1 MRLLDIDHWREIYAS
16 LSKNRVR
23 TALTAFGVFWG
34 IFMLMLLLGSGNGL
48 SNGVTSGFS
57 GDASNAF
64 YMWTQ
69 RTSKPYRGLPVGR
82 SFEFRDSD
90 IQAIRTQIPEAEF
103 VVPVNQLGGFQ
114 SGNNVTRGTKAGGFQ
129 VRGTTRDVLRIEYM
143 DILAGRFLNPIDERD
158 GRKVCVIGTR
168 AEELLFE
175 PGEDPIGEAIKINGV
190 YFKVVGVFGTRARG
204 EEAVRGAELVYVPF
218 RTAQRAFN
226 FGDEVG
232 WFAIA
237 AAPDYGAVAV
247 EERVK
252 ALMRDRHRIA
262 PDDERA
268 IGSWNGE
275 EEYRKVQGLFAGI
288 RILIWIVGVG
298 TLAAGVI
305 GVSNIMLIV
314 VRERT
319 AEFGLRRA
327 IGATP
332 FAITGQIVLEA
343 VVLTA
348 LAGYLG
354 LIGGIGIVEGVRFG
368 LEAAGANLQMFQN
381 PGVDLSSALKAF
393 SILVVSGVCAGLL
406 PAWRAV
412 SIPPVDALRSA

>member
-1 MRLLDIDHWREIYAS
+1 MSLFDIDHWREIHAS

-48 SNGVTSGFS
+48 HNGVTSGFS
-57 GDASNAF
+57 GDATNAF

-69 RTSKPYRGLPVGR
+69 RTSKPYRGLPAGR
-82 SFEFRDSD
+82 TFDFRDGD
-90 IQAIRTQIPEAEF
+90 IEANRKQIPEADV
-103 VVPVNQLGGFQ
+103 VVPVNQLGGFRT
-114 SGNNVTRGTKAGGFQ
+114 GNNVTRGTKSGGFQ

-143 DILAGRFLNPIDERD
+143 DVLAGRFLNPMDDEAA
-158 GRKVCVIGTR
+158 RKVCVIGTR
-168 AEELLFE
+168 VQELLFD
-175 PGEDPIGEAIKINGV
+175 PGEDPIGEAIQVNGV
-190 YFKVVGVFGTRARG
+190 YFKVVGIFESRAKG
-204 EEAVRGAELVYVPF
+204 EQAVRNAELVYVPF
-218 RTAQRAFN
+218 RTGQRAFN
-226 FGDEVG
+226 DGDAVG

-237 AAPDYGAVAV
+237 AAPEHSAVAV

-252 ALMRDRHRIA
+252 ALMRERHRIA

-275 EEYRKVQGLFAGI
+275 EEFRKVQGLFVGI
-288 RILIWIVGVG
+288 RFLIWIVGVG

-319 AEFGLRRA
+319 GEFGLRRA

-332 FAITGQIVLEA
+332 MAITGQIVVEA
-343 VVLTA
+343 LALTT
-348 LAGYLG
+348 LAGYFG
-354 LIGGIGIVEGVRFG
+354 LLAGVGIVEGVRFA
-368 LEAAGANLQMFQN
+368 LEAAGANLEMFQN
-381 PGVDLSSALKAF
+381 PGVDLSSALKAC
-393 SILVVSGVCAGLL
+393 SILVFSGVCAGLL
-406 PAWRAV
+406 PAWRAI
-412 SIPPVDALRSA
+412 SITPVEALRSA